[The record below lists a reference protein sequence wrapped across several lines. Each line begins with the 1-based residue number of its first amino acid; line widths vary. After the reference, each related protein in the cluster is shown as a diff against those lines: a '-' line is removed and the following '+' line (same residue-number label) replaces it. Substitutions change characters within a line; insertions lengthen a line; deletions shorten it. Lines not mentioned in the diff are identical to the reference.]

1 MTTFNKDRIG
11 LQKVRPKPKTPA
23 EIARE
28 TLAEIIKEWEVE
40 DSEMSTFTL
49 NQMKYAVVNASDGSI
64 ESFLNWYYECEE
76 WKDGSDVNPDTEALH
91 NLKIGEFKYSQNF
104 EKVKVEAFDEIKYW
118 VLNGKHTNEL
128 ECGRTL
134 VFTNFDPNP
143 ENGIDYEEFLF
154 SYLTYTGAEK

>member
-1 MTTFNKDRIG
+1 MTTYNKDRIG
-11 LQKVRPKPKTPA
+11 LQKVTPKPKTPA

-28 TLAEIIKEWEVE
+28 TLMAIIKEWDVE
-40 DSEMSTFTL
+40 DSEMCTFTL
-49 NQMKYAVVNASDGSI
+49 NQMKFAVVNASDEAVS
-64 ESFLNWYYECEE
+64 EFLYFYYDSAE
-76 WKDGSDVNPDTEALH
+76 WLEDYPNPDPEALH

-104 EKVKVEAFDEIKYW
+104 EKVKVETFDEIKYW

-134 VFTNFDPNP
+134 VFTNFDPTP
-143 ENGIDYEEFLF
+143 ENEIDYEEFLF

>member
-1 MTTFNKDRIG
+1 MTTYNKDRIG

-28 TLAEIIKEWEVE
+28 TLAEIIKEWDVP
-40 DSEMSTFTL
+40 DSGMSTFTL
-49 NQMKYAVVNASDGSI
+49 NQMKYAVVNASDETI

-76 WKDGSDVNPDTEALH
+76 WKDDPNLDPIEGRLFD
-91 NLKIGEFKYSQNF
+91 LKIGEFKYSQNF
-104 EKVKVEAFDEIKYW
+104 EKVKVEASDDLKYW
-118 VLNGKHTNEL
+118 MLNGKHTNEL

-154 SYLTYTGAEK
+154 SYLTYTGDN